1 MIGQGPRDR
10 PHRAPNATPGAGIK
24 LPHLR
29 VTALL
34 IAALCHVPTFAGPTQ
49 EPEGAASLG
58 AAPGLG
64 RLLTLPKAD
73 GPVVVRAA
81 FHLQNINDID
91 EEAETFQFSGVL
103 TLVWQDRRQAF
114 DPVIAGVQEQI
125 YQGAYQFDE
134 VSPAW
139 YPQVLLANGSGMY
152 ETPAVL
158 LRVKPD
164 GTSRLVMA
172 VNAVAESKLNL
183 RRCPFD
189 GQRLEAVFAVFGFD
203 VGEVVLEAEPIAE
216 SIDGRDVRIPQ
227 WTLVSVRPGTENLRT
242 LHRRPTEAAAFV
254 LTIEAAAPMV
264 FLGASGHLP
273 LTLIVMLSW
282 SVFWMDRSLIGDRL
296 SVSWVGLLTAV
307 AYLLVISDKLPQIAY
322 VTLIHAFVSFSFL
335 TMCATVPAS
344 LMVGACNRTGNSARG
359 ERMDRICRRAFPLA
373 YTVLIS
379 TAVVIAF
386 TVF

>member
-1 MIGQGPRDR
+1 MIDHIVRQ
-10 PHRAPNATPGAGIK
+10 NATPGAVIK

-49 EPEGAASLG
+49 EPEGAAPLG

-81 FHLQNINDID
+81 FHLQNINEID

-227 WTLVSVRPGTENLRT
+227 WTLVSVRPGTDNLEAPHIGGRQ
-242 LHRRPTEAAAFV
+242 EAAAFV
-254 LTIEAAAPMV
+254 LTIEV
-264 FLGASGHLP
+264 QRQWFFLVRLVILP
-273 LTLIVMLSW
+273 LALIVMLSW

-307 AYLLVISDKLPQIAY
+307 AYLLVISDKLPQIAH

-359 ERMDRICRRAFPLA
+359 ERIDRICRRAFPLA